1 MDRKN
6 ERTGMIDNRLRL
18 ILPIEKIEDRYSAQW
33 WTWTLAALADHPEW
47 NARVIGSPTP
57 QSIRTGEFL
66 DVYGTN
72 LYKSDQLFKTLE
84 VLEATHPQPATVVL
98 YDAWYPGLEA
108 LAYVRDATGRDIR
121 LVGVFHAGTYDP
133 YDFLAQR
140 GMARWG
146 RKLERAWGIAL
157 DKILVA
163 TEFHRSLLV
172 EHRQFEVRKIRLVPF
187 PVFEDE
193 ERRARPKDRVV
204 VFPHR
209 LAPEKQPTEFEAV
222 RDVYRETYPT
232 DFNAEFVFTKTEG
245 RTKSEYYDLLARSTV
260 SFSSALQET
269 FGIAIQESI
278 NMGAVPI
285 VPDRL
290 SYRDTVPDA
299 YRYRSLQSAVRMI
312 REALDGRLLPPPVQ
326 YRASIVPLLEEAFS
340 R

>member
-1 MDRKN
+1 MV
-6 ERTGMIDNRLRL
+6 IDNRLRL

-33 WTWTLAALADHPEW
+33 WAWTLAALAAHPEW

-108 LAYVRDATGRDIR
+108 LAYVREATGRDIR

-172 EHRQFEVRKIRLVPF
+172 EHRQFQVSKIRLVPF
-187 PVFEDE
+187 PVFEDAD
-193 ERRARPKDRVV
+193 RRARKKERIV

-209 LAPEKQPTEFEAV
+209 LAPEKRPEDFETIAAA
-222 RDVYRETYPT
+222 YREYFPNDKTL
-232 DFNAEFVFTKTEG
+232 FVYTKKEC
-245 RTKSEYYDLLARSTV
+245 RTKDEYYDLLSRSTV
-260 SFSSALQET
+260 AFSSALQET
-269 FGIAIQESI
+269 FGIAIQEAI
-278 NMGAVPI
+278 NLGCVPV

-290 SYRDTVPDA
+290 SYPDTVPDL

-312 REALDGRLLPPPVQ
+312 REALDGRLPPPSVQ
-326 YRASIVPLLEEAFS
+326 YRASIEPLLEEAFS